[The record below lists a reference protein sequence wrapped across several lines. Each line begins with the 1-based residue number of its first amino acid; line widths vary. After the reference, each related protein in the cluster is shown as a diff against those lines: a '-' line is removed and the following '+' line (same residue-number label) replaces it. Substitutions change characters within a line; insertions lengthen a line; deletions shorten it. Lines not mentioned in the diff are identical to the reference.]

1 MGVTVTP
8 QTFNF
13 VAYDAALIQ
22 RVAEELLQSLGLA
35 DRDLNIE
42 VDETTPLARTRV
54 EVGDAISI
62 RAESG
67 AFEDTRRPRQQSEVA
82 TATSLGR
89 VLLRVRDRLNVGF
102 GDAPPDEDLT
112 LAQVAAWETYSVGR
126 LERLGIDV
134 NQQRWRYNFRNRHG
148 FTDEADEAFNRLW
161 AGDGLTWD
169 ELEAISAAA
178 GQPDSHS

>member
-1 MGVTVTP
+1 MSVTVTP

-22 RVAEELLQSLGLA
+22 RVGEELLASLGLD

-89 VLLRVRDRLNVGF
+89 VLLRVRDRLIGGF
-102 GDAPPDEDLT
+102 GEAPPDEDLT

-126 LERLGIDV
+126 LGRLGIEV
-134 NQQRWRYNFRNRHG
+134 NEQRWRYNFRNRHG
-148 FTDEADEAFNRLW
+148 FTDAADEAFNRLW
-161 AGDGLTWD
+161 TSDDLTRG
-169 ELEAISAAA
+169 ELEAICAGV
-178 GQPDSHS
+178 GQPDSTS

>member
-1 MGVTVTP
+1 MSVTVTP

-35 DRDLNIE
+35 DCDLNIE

-89 VLLRVRDRLNVGF
+89 VLLRVRDRLNDGF